1 MQDFQHK
8 QLGFIG
14 GGNMGRA
21 IVGGLIASGFP
32 AGRIVVA
39 DPYGPG
45 REDLARSFG
54 VRTTADNAVAVE
66 GADVV
71 VLAVKP
77 QQLAEV
83 VTALRP
89 ALAAHRPLLLSVAA
103 GIRVSELAAWAGP
116 DLAVVRS
123 MPNRPALLGVGA
135 TGLYAADSTTEA
147 QRALAEQVLAVT
159 GLTVWVRSEAELD
172 WVTALS
178 GSGPAY
184 FFLLAELLA
193 RSAAA
198 HGIDATTAARLAAH
212 TLHGAGRM
220 AVMPGA
226 DLATLRAEVTSKGG
240 TTAAALAS
248 FEANGLADL
257 VEAAVV
263 AAATRSQELGDVY
276 GQSPT
281 ITAPP
286 TGKGPG

>member
-1 MQDFQHK
+1 MHDFHRK
-8 QLGFIG
+8 KLAFIG

-21 IVGGLIASGFP
+21 IIGGLIGSGFP
-32 AGRIVVA
+32 ATGIVVA
-39 DPYGPG
+39 DPHAPG
-45 REDLARSFG
+45 REALERDFAI
-54 VRTTADNAVAVE
+54 RTTADNAAAVA
-66 GADVV
+66 GADVL

-83 VTALRP
+83 TMALRP
-89 ALAAHRPLLLSVAA
+89 ALAAARPLLLSVAA
-103 GIRVSELAAWAGP
+103 GIRLAELSSWAGA
-116 DLAVVRS
+116 DLAVIRA

-135 TGLYAADSTTEA
+135 TGLFAGSTATTE
-147 QRALAEQVLAVT
+147 QRTLAEQVLAVT

-198 HGIDATTAARLAAH
+198 HGIEPETAARLAAH

-220 AVMPGA
+220 AVMPDA
-226 DLATLRAEVTSKGG
+226 DLARLRAEVTSKGG

-248 FEANGLADL
+248 FEANGLAGL

-263 AAATRSQELGDVY
+263 AAATRSRELGDVY
-276 GQSPT
+276 GQSQG
-281 ITAPP
+281 AA
-286 TGKGPG
+286 G

>member
-1 MQDFQHK
+1 MQDFKHAR
-8 QLGFIG
+8 LGFIG

-32 AGRIVVA
+32 AAQITVA
-39 DPYGPG
+39 DPHAPG
-45 REDLARSFG
+45 RQDLERSYG
-54 VRTTADNAVAVE
+54 IRTTADNIVATSS
-66 GADVV
+66 ADVL

-77 QQLAEV
+77 QQMAEV
-83 VTALRP
+83 VRALSP
-89 ALAAHRPLLLSVAA
+89 ALATSKPLLLSVAA
-103 GIRVSELAAWAGP
+103 GIRLAQLSSWAGP
-116 DLAVVRS
+116 GIAVVRS

-135 TGLYAADSTTEA
+135 TGLYADTTATAE

-159 GLTVWVRSEAELD
+159 GLTVWVETEAALD

-193 RSAAA
+193 RAASA
-198 HGIDATTAARLAAH
+198 HGMAPETAARLAAH

-220 AVMPGA
+220 AVTPGA
-226 DLATLRAEVTSKGG
+226 ELARLRTEVTSKGG

-248 FEANGLADL
+248 FQAHDLAGI

-263 AAATRSQELGDVY
+263 AAANRSRELGDLY
-276 GQSPT
+276 G
-281 ITAPP
+281 A
-286 TGKGPG
+286 

>member
-1 MQDFQHK
+1 MQDFTRK
-8 QLGFIG
+8 KLGFIG

-32 AGRIVVA
+32 AAHITVA
-39 DPYGPG
+39 DPGESARDELSQRYGV
-45 REDLARSFG
+45 A
-54 VRTTADNAVAVE
+54 TTTDNAAAVE
-66 GADVV
+66 GADLV

-77 QQLAEV
+77 QQMAGMMQ
-83 VTALRP
+83 ALRP
-89 ALAAHRPLLLSVAA
+89 AIERARPLLLSVAA
-103 GIRVSELAAWAGP
+103 GIRVAELSAWAGP
-116 DLAVVRS
+116 GIAVVRS

-135 TGLYAADSTTEA
+135 TGLFAGADATPA

-159 GLTVWVRSEAELD
+159 GHVVWVNDEAQLD

-193 RSAAA
+193 KSAAA
-198 HGIDATTAARLAAH
+198 HGIDPTTAAELAAH

-226 DLATLRAEVTSKGG
+226 DLARLRAEVTSRGG
-240 TTAAALAS
+240 TTAAAIAS
-248 FEANGLADL
+248 FEANDLARL

-263 AAATRSQELGDVY
+263 AAAERSQELGAQF
-276 GQSPT
+276 GSA
-281 ITAPP
+281 APAP
-286 TGKGPG
+286 RD

>member
-1 MQDFQHK
+1 MR
-8 QLGFIG
+8 LAFIG

-21 IVGGLIASGFP
+21 IVGGLVASGFP
-32 AGRIVVA
+32 ADGILVA
-39 DPYGPG
+39 DPHGPG
-45 REDLARSFG
+45 REELARNWG
-54 VRTTADNAVAVE
+54 VHTTADNAAAVA
-66 GADVV
+66 GADVL

-89 ALAAHRPLLLSVAA
+89 ALATTRPLLLSVAA
-103 GIRVSELAAWAGP
+103 GIRLRELCAWAGP
-116 DLAVVRS
+116 GLAVVRS
-123 MPNRPALLGVGA
+123 MPNRPALLGAGA
-135 TGLYAADSTTEA
+135 TGLYAGEDVTPE
-147 QRALAEQVLAVT
+147 QRDLAEQVLAVT
-159 GLTVWVRSEAELD
+159 GLTAWVRDEAELD

-198 HGIDATTAARLAAH
+198 HGIDAATAARLAAH

-220 AVMPGA
+220 AVMPDA
-226 DLATLRAEVTSKGG
+226 DLSRLREEVTSKGG

-248 FEANGLADL
+248 FEANGLAAL

-263 AAATRSQELGDVY
+263 AAATRSRELGDVY
-276 GQSPT
+276 GVPA
-281 ITAPP
+281 TA
-286 TGKGPG
+286 GSGG

>member
-1 MQDFQHK
+1 MQDFTGK
-8 QLGFIG
+8 RLGFIG

-32 AGRIVVA
+32 AANITVSDPGAAPREELAQRYDVA
-39 DPYGPG
+39 
-45 REDLARSFG
+45 
-54 VRTTADNAVAVE
+54 TTAQNAQAVD

-77 QQLAEV
+77 QQMGEV
-83 VTALRP
+83 LQALGP
-89 ALAAHRPLLLSVAA
+89 AIAAARPLLLSVAA
-103 GIRVSELAAWAGP
+103 GIRVAELSRWAGP
-116 DLAVVRS
+116 GIAVVRS

-135 TGLYAADSTTEA
+135 TGLYADATTTSA

-159 GLTVWVRSEAELD
+159 GHVVWVADEAQLD

-198 HGIDATTAARLAAH
+198 HGIDAATAAELAAH

-226 DLATLRAEVTSKGG
+226 DLARLRAEVTSPGG
-240 TTAAALAS
+240 TTAAAIAS
-248 FEANGLADL
+248 LEANGLADI

-263 AAATRSQELGDVY
+263 AAAERSQQLGAQF
-276 GQSPT
+276 GAATQ
-281 ITAPP
+281 
-286 TGKGPG
+286 GRG

>member
-1 MQDFQHK
+1 MQDFHLK
-8 QLGFIG
+8 RLGFIG

-21 IVGGLIASGFP
+21 IVGGLVASGFP
-32 AGRIVVA
+32 ASNIVVA
-39 DPYGPG
+39 DPDEGTRRELAGRYGV
-45 REDLARSFG
+45 E
-54 VRTTADNAVAVE
+54 TTADNARAAQ
-66 GADVV
+66 ADLT

-77 QQLAEV
+77 QQMADV
-83 VTALRP
+83 MRALRP
-89 ALAAHRPLLLSVAA
+89 ALERTHPLLLSVAA
-103 GIRVSELAAWAGP
+103 GIRLTELAGWAGP
-116 DLAVVRS
+116 GIAVVRS

-135 TGLYAADSTTEA
+135 TGLYADSRATPA

-159 GLTVWVRSEAELD
+159 GHVVWVESEAQLD

-198 HGIDATTAARLAAH
+198 HGIDAATAAQLAAH

-226 DLATLRAEVTSKGG
+226 ELARLRAEVTSKGG
-240 TTAAALAS
+240 TTAAAIAS
-248 FEANGLADL
+248 FEANGLERL

-263 AAATRSQELGDVY
+263 AAAERSRELGDQF
-276 GQSPT
+276 GAA
-281 ITAPP
+281 APRA
-286 TGKGPG
+286 